1 MADESYRLDAVGGTS
16 GKATVETVVPRK
28 LDLTAGMFKG
38 GPKGLPIL
46 VRPPKKEIP
55 MFEDGFGDVSGDE
68 EFDPNARHPDEMVQE
83 WMNKENK
90 KLNKKKKI
98 KVLSKYG
105 RITIHDPALSD
116 EPLILQV
123 TDGQC
128 CVRPSQEELDYVKKL
143 AAIIR
148 KGLTE

>member
-1 MADESYRLDAVGGTS
+1 MELAV
-16 GKATVETVVPRK
+16 K

-68 EFDPNARHPDEMVQE
+68 EFDPNARHPDEIIQE
-83 WMNKENK
+83 WMDKQNACAQCANPMLKGLHTCDK
-90 KLNKKKKI
+90 RKKKKKI